1 MRSCR
6 YRAGTARRCV
16 GHLRAIERYAH
27 VRGAGAALRGARGTL
42 GAVGGARGLQFLI
55 SPGALK
61 RERGERASVIAFPS
75 QTLQEWNS
83 DARGSAPGSP
93 ADSSA
98 NLQPNLRAAPSRA
111 PIAAAGSAGRRSAPR
126 FRRCV
131 GAQPSAG
138 RDVNNRFG
146 RVERAL
152 TAGGG
157 QNGRRPD
164 GSEGASCGSGVAGYQ
179 R

>member
-1 MRSCR
+1 MR
-6 YRAGTARRCV
+6 A
-16 GHLRAIERYAH
+16 
-27 VRGAGAALRGARGTL
+27 AALRALPLTAARTFS
-42 GAVGGARGLQFLI
+42 RI
-55 SPGALK
+55 
-61 RERGERASVIAFPS
+61 
-75 QTLQEWNS
+75 
-83 DARGSAPGSP
+83 SAPRPHVRRS
-93 ADSSA
+93 
-98 NLQPNLRAAPSRA
+98 QPRGQR
-111 PIAAAGSAGRRSAPR
+111 AGRRSAPR